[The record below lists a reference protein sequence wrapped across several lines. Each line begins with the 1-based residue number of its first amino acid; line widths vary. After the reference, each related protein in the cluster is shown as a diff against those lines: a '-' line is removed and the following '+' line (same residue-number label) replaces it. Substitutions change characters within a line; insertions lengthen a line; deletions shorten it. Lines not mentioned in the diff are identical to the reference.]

1 MIVLQA
7 TVAVV
12 ALLVGSF
19 FNLTQLGT
27 HTYGMAVMVAISLL
41 MEASIIGLS

>member
-1 MIVLQA
+1 MLQA

-19 FNLTQLGT
+19 FDPTQLGT
-27 HTYGMAVMVAISLL
+27 HTSGMVVMVAISLL
-41 MEASIIGLS
+41 MVVVMEASII